1 MQNRLNVSN
10 EKKKPSSVSATHY
23 MVNDTN
29 KQEFN
34 DLPQALVLAIGTFGN
49 YNLKEDSNK
58 SIAEE
63 ESPSFHD
70 CSFEEVGNF
79 HNELNII
86 LEENN
91 FNLSNNLIYNKG
103 KECLDKSKNGVSKKA
118 LTFFLKMFVCGGG
131 LPPTPLFKDPLSIES
146 RMEKIMRAVLHKKI
160 HPHGSCSTTFV
171 KKYLENDPM
180 PQYEDIDDEEE
191 ELTTSAIDKGCKW
204 VKTDSECMF

>member
-1 MQNRLNVSN
+1 
-10 EKKKPSSVSATHY
+10 

-146 RMEKIMRAVLHKKI
+146 RMEKVNDVFKSYFCTKI
-160 HPHGSCSTTFV
+160 FV
-171 KKYLENDPM
+171 HIYFLFYSFVHIYLM
-180 PQYEDIDDEEE
+180 FLKF
-191 ELTTSAIDKGCKW
+191 ELTLTIILSIISLVLYYKKRNN
-204 VKTDSECMF
+204 VIK